1 MKGNFDIAQPMVLVH
16 EGGYVNHP
24 DDPGGATNK
33 GVTQRTY
40 DGYRKRRGMAPRSVR
55 NITDSEV
62 SEIYRIQY
70 WNKVSA
76 DDLPAGVDYAVY
88 DFAVN
93 SGPARAAKFL
103 QEVVG
108 VSADGIIGEQTLA
121 AVSDADPAAVI
132 DQLCSNRLAWLK
144 RLKHFKTFGRGWTR
158 RVDEVRDA
166 ALSMHARGTPK
177 PAATPTAEAQAKAT
191 GDEKAAAT
199 LKDIARDPRSWAAG
213 PALLGAL
220 GGVMEGEGPIQYALA
235 AAIVVGVLVLAFRML
250 RK

>member
-33 GVTQRTY
+33 GITQRTY
-40 DGYRKRRGMAPRSVR
+40 DGYRKRRGMASRSVR

-103 QEVVG
+103 QDVVG

-121 AVSDADPAAVI
+121 AVSGADPAAVI

-158 RVDEVRDA
+158 RVNEVRDA

-199 LKDIARDPRSWAAG
+199 LHDIARDPKSWAAG
-213 PALLGAL
+213 TGLVGAL